1 MKVYKEER
9 KRIYI
14 TKCLSGL
21 SVVQLFCEEE
31 IAEFLPE
38 KQKQEQQKYNS
49 KMTNVV

>member
-14 TKCLSGL
+14 TKYLSGL
-21 SVVQLFCEEE
+21 SVFKLFCEEE

-38 KQKQEQQKYNS
+38 KQKQEQQKFN
-49 KMTNVV
+49 